1 MKKIG
6 VEEAVGLK
14 LFHDLTAILENGYK
28 GVRFKRGHIIEEK
41 DIPVLL
47 SMGKEHIFIEEDD
60 DHFVHEEDAA
70 KRVVEVAVG
79 QNIDVLGPSEGKFTL
94 KAACKGLFRV
104 NLEGLYEI
112 NATEDYT
119 FAAIY
124 HDSPVEKGDV
134 LVGARIVPLVT
145 SIENVERAESI
156 AQKFTPVFEVV
167 PYQPLKVG
175 IVVTGSEIYKGRI
188 QDAFEP
194 ILRKKLKEYGAD
206 VLPGIICPD
215 NTEVIENAI
224 RHCQSQGAQL
234 ILITGGMSVDPDD
247 LTPGIIRNL
256 SDEFLFQGLPVQ
268 PGNMLTVGKMKETML
283 IGVPGASMHSDV
295 TSLDLFL
302 PKIFAGIAFTRED
315 AVQLGNGGLSI
326 CRHWPLK

>member
-1 MKKIG
+1 MKKIK
-6 VEEAVGLK
+6 VEEAIGLK

-47 SMGKEHIFIEEDD
+47 SMGKEHIFIEEENDN
-60 DHFVHEEDAA
+60 FVHEEDAA
-70 KRVVEVAVG
+70 KKVVDVAVG

-94 KAACKGLFRV
+94 KAACNGIFRI

-119 FAAIY
+119 FACIY
-124 HDSPVEKGDV
+124 HDSPVEKGDA

-145 SIENVERAESI
+145 SSENVEKAVSI
-156 AQKFTPVFEVV
+156 AQKYAPVFQVC

-175 IVVTGSEIYKGRI
+175 IVVTGSEIYKGLI
-188 QDAFEP
+188 KDAFEP
-194 ILRKKLKEYGAD
+194 ILTKKLQKYGAD
-206 VLPGIICPD
+206 VLPGIVCPD
-215 NTEVIENAI
+215 DSEFIKTAI
-224 RHCQSQGAQL
+224 GELQEQGAQL

-247 LTPGIIRNL
+247 LTPGIIRDL
-256 SDEFLFQGLPVQ
+256 SEEFLFQGLPVQ
-268 PGNMLTVGKMKETML
+268 PGNMLTVGKVKDTML
-283 IGVPGASMHSDV
+283 IGVPGASMHCDV

-302 PKIFAGIAFTRED
+302 PRIFAGFTFTKED
-315 AVQLGNGGLSI
+315 AIRLGNGGLSI